1 MIFFL
6 KNQKF
11 DGEGFKE
18 DVGTMTITKNI
29 LLFISLMFTFAC
41 ASVKSGHYV
50 QVKPT
55 DTIETL
61 AKEFNVPKEKIQ
73 ASNSGKSIKTGD
85 WVFIPLKRGV
95 LDRDNETRP
104 FDPNHLLTTGEFLW
118 PVPSSNKMSSGFGSR
133 WGKKHEGVD
142 IPGRVGSHIV
152 AAADGVVVYSGDEI
166 GGYGNITV
174 IAHKDGYFSVYAHA
188 KSNFTRQGQR
198 VYRGQVI
205 AQIGMTGRSYGPH
218 LHFEVRKNGQAID
231 PTDFLAAN

>member
-1 MIFFL
+1 MFFTL
-6 KNQKF
+6 
-11 DGEGFKE
+11 
-18 DVGTMTITKNI
+18 
-29 LLFISLMFTFAC
+29 AC

-50 QVKPT
+50 MVKPT

-73 ASNSGKSIKTGD
+73 ASNTGKSIKSGE

-95 LDRDNETRP
+95 LDQDLETRA
-104 FDPNHLLTTGEFLW
+104 FDPNHLLSSGEFLW
-118 PVPSSNKMSSGFGSR
+118 PVPSSNKLSSNFGQR
-133 WGKKHEGVD
+133 WGRAHEGVD
-142 IPGRVGSHIV
+142 IPGRVGAHIV

-174 IAHKDGYFSVYAHA
+174 IAHKNGFFTVYAHA
-188 KSNFTRQGQR
+188 KVNFTKQGQR

-205 AQIGMTGRSYGPH
+205 AQIGMTGRTYGPH

-231 PTDFLAAN
+231 PTDYLAAN

>member
-1 MIFFL
+1 MIAVS
-6 KNQKF
+6 KHI
-11 DGEGFKE
+11 DERFKE
-18 DVGTMTITKNI
+18 DAGIMTILKNA
-29 LLFISLMFTFAC
+29 LLFLSLILSFAC
-41 ASVKSGHYV
+41 ATVQSGHYV
-50 QVKPT
+50 MVKPT

-73 ASNSGKSIKTGD
+73 AANPTKPVKSGE

-95 LDRDNETRP
+95 LNQDNETRA
-104 FDPNHLLTTGEFLW
+104 FDPNQLLTSGEFLW
-118 PVPSSNKMSSGFGSR
+118 PVPSSNKMSSAFGSR

-152 AAADGVVVYSGDEI
+152 AAADGVVVYAGDEI

-174 IAHKDGYFSVYAHA
+174 IAHKNGYFTVYAHA

-205 AQIGMTGRSYGPH
+205 AQIGMTGRTYGPH
-218 LHFEVRKNGQAID
+218 LHFEVRKNGQSID

>member
-1 MIFFL
+1 
-6 KNQKF
+6 
-11 DGEGFKE
+11 
-18 DVGTMTITKNI
+18 MTITKNAF
-29 LLFISLMFTFAC
+29 LLITLLFTFAC

-50 QVKPT
+50 MIKPN
-55 DTIETL
+55 DTIDTL
-61 AKEFNVPKEKIQ
+61 AKEFNVTKEKIQ
-73 ASNSGKSIKTGD
+73 VANSGKNIKPGE

-95 LDRDNETRP
+95 LDQDLETQA
-104 FDPNHLLTTGEFLW
+104 FDPNQLLQTGEFLW
-118 PVPSSNKMSSGFGSR
+118 PVPSSSRLSSGFGSR

-152 AAADGVVVYSGDEI
+152 SAAEGVVVYSGDEI

-188 KSNFTRQGQR
+188 KVNFTKQGQR

-205 AQIGMTGRSYGPH
+205 AQIGMTGRTYGPH

-231 PTDFLAAN
+231 PTSFLAAN

>member
-1 MIFFL
+1 MTTI
-6 KNQKF
+6 KN
-11 DGEGFKE
+11 
-18 DVGTMTITKNI
+18 V
-29 LLFISLMFTFAC
+29 LLFLSLIFTFAC
-41 ASVKSGHYV
+41 ASVQSGHYV
-50 QVKPT
+50 MVKET
-55 DTIETL
+55 DTVETL

-73 ASNSGKSIKTGD
+73 AANPAKPIKSGE

-95 LDRDNETRP
+95 MGDSNSDVQP

-118 PVPSSNKMSSGFGSR
+118 PVPSSNRITSGFKMR
-133 WGKKHEGVD
+133 WGRKHEGVD
-142 IPGRVGSHIV
+142 IGGRIGAHIV

-174 IAHKDGYFSVYAHA
+174 IAHKNGYFSVYAHA
-188 KSNFTRQGQR
+188 KKNFTTQGQR